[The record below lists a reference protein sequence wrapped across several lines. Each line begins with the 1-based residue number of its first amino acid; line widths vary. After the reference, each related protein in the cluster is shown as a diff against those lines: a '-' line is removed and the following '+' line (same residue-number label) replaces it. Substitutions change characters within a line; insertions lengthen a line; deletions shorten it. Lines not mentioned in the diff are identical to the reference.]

1 MVPIPQLPR
10 RDPSVRPACVD
21 RVIVR
26 LIDGQRDLS
35 AGLVSSTPQT
45 PSALMISDFSAGVL
59 HVSPDKLDER
69 PQSVVVVAIL
79 FLRER
84 ERRLDD
90 KDVVANWIW
99 P

>member
-45 PSALMISDFSAGVL
+45 PSALMISDFSA
-59 HVSPDKLDER
+59 PDKLDER